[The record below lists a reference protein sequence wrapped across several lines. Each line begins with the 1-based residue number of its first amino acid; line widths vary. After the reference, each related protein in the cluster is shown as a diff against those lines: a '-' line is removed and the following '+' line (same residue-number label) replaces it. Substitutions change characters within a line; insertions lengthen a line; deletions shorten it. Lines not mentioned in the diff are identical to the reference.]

1 MTARRP
7 PGWQRLARLGRPV
20 PDDLT
25 SAIPLAALISAE
37 LQPTQ

>member
-1 MTARRP
+1 MTAWRP
-7 PGWQRLARLGRPV
+7 LGRQHLARPGRPV